1 LLVFYDAHPLTEGCG
16 LLQDLSQKMFAL
28 FQEADEDGSGL
39 IDIKEMEELLVKCE
53 VDMDTKDLATLFNKY
68 DDDGSGEISFKEF
81 FMMIKELLDTANG
94 YLSAE
99 GEEEPVLL
107 SPEGPGASPV
117 RILFTQEM
125 DEAYLEAEKLALA
138 AEKIRRDSQIAEG
151 LDVGDAGPDGG
162 AEEATVLPAAPQLPR
177 SMGFM
182 SINHPLRRAVKAF
195 IDYPPHKQENK
206 WFDNLVLVGILTS
219 SCLLALDNPNI
230 GNDSPVRVNME
241 NVGLGLNGLFLVESI
256 SKAMVL
262 SLKGYLRSGWNK
274 LDFLIVSTS
283 CLDMGLT
290 YGLQGQKVDL
300 AALKIFRMLRIL
312 RALRPLRI
320 IARAKGLKI
329 LVLILEPHH
338 SFSHPPPQIQELF
351 PFALHGFVPCR
362 HRLHCL
368 CPVATAVAT
377 LFPPKPPTLCPLLT
391 CIRCLTDEG
400 RCLFG
405 CRTVRL
411 GLWGGDR

>member
-1 LLVFYDAHPLTEGCG
+1 
-16 LLQDLSQKMFAL
+16 MFAL
-28 FQEADEDGSGL
+28 FQEADGDSSGL

-53 VDMDTKDLATLFNKY
+53 VEMDSKDLAALFNKY

-94 YLSAE
+94 YLHAE
-99 GEEEPVLL
+99 GAGESVAQ

-117 RILFTQEM
+117 RILLTQEM
-125 DEAYLEAEKLALA
+125 DEAYLEAEKMALA
-138 AEKIRRDSQIAEG
+138 AEKRRRELAG
-151 LDVGDAGPDGG
+151 VLDDDGASGEDA
-162 AEEATVLPAAPQLPR
+162 AANEAAVLSAFPQMPR

-182 SINHPLRRAVKAF
+182 SVNHPIRRAIKAF

-219 SCLLALDNPNI
+219 SVLLALDNPSL
-230 GNDSPVRVNME
+230 GNDSPARINME
-241 NVGLGLNGLFLVESI
+241 NVGLALNGLFLVECI
-256 SKAMVL
+256 SKALVL

-329 LVLILEPHH
+329 LVRTPPPIYNALPVLISACFPIH
-338 SFSHPPPQIQELF
+338 FSHSSLQTYCRSCRRGP
-351 PFALHGFVPCR
+351 ALSCCV
-362 HRLHCL
+362 
-368 CPVATAVAT
+368 
-377 LFPPKPPTLCPLLT
+377 
-391 CIRCLTDEG
+391 CIVTPNLA
-400 RCLFG
+400 
-405 CRTVRL
+405 
-411 GLWGGDR
+411 